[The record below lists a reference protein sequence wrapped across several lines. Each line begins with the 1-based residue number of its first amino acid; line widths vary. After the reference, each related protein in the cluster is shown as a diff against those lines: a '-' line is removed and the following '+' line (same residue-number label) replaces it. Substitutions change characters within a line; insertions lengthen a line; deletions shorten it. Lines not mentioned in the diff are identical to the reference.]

1 MSETNKLFNQFSLYG
16 ERRFLPFFITQFLG
30 AFNDNLYKNALLV
43 IIVSNADIGS
53 DSEVNFLTNFA
64 VGLFILPFFLF
75 SATAGQLADRFDK
88 AVLMRKVKFCEIMI
102 MLLAAFSLFNQNLT
116 IMLCILFF
124 LGTQSAF
131 FGPLKYSIIPQHL
144 TKKELLAGNAQV
156 GMGTFVSILLG
167 TLIGGWIITIK
178 DGTYILGFLMIAMAL
193 IGWISSH
200 QIPTAPP
207 VNKELTTSLNPFRE
221 ISKNFH
227 LASQD
232 KTVWYCILAIS
243 WFWLYGGCFL
253 TQVPNFTVS
262 VLNGHPRMVSILL
275 GAFIVGVAS
284 GALLCNRLSK
294 GIVNPALVTVG
305 TLGLSL
311 FAFDLSYASSIF
323 AAANVNLKDI
333 MPGEF
338 LTLKGS
344 MRLSLDLVLIGMFGG
359 LFIVPLNAM
368 VQARTDISVRAR
380 VISINNIINSAFMV
394 GGSLLGILFLTILK
408 WSILEFFVAIAIL
421 NIAFMSMIFSK
432 VPEFKSSF
440 ILWLRSMKKGN

>member
-1 MSETNKLFNQFSLYG
+1 
-16 ERRFLPFFITQFLG
+16 
-30 AFNDNLYKNALLV
+30 
-43 IIVSNADIGS
+43 
-53 DSEVNFLTNFA
+53 
-64 VGLFILPFFLF
+64 
-75 SATAGQLADRFDK
+75 
-88 AVLMRKVKFCEIMI
+88 
-102 MLLAAFSLFNQNLT
+102 
-116 IMLCILFF
+116 
-124 LGTQSAF
+124 
-131 FGPLKYSIIPQHL
+131 
-144 TKKELLAGNAQV
+144 
-156 GMGTFVSILLG
+156 
-167 TLIGGWIITIK
+167 
-178 DGTYILGFLMIAMAL
+178 
-193 IGWISSH
+193 
-200 QIPTAPP
+200 
-207 VNKELTTSLNPFRE
+207 
-221 ISKNFH
+221 
-227 LASQD
+227 
-232 KTVWYCILAIS
+232 
-243 WFWLYGGCFL
+243 
-253 TQVPNFTVS
+253 
-262 VLNGHPRMVSILL
+262 MVSILL

-421 NIAFMSMIFSK
+421 NIAFMGMIFSK